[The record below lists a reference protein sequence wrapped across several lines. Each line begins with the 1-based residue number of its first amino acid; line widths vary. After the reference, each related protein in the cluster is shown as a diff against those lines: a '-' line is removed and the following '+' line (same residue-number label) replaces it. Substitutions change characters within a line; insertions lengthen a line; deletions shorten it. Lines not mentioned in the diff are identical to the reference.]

1 MNSTHIVIIGSGLG
15 GLASGVLLASE
26 GFRVTILEKN
36 KAPGGCLRSDT
47 QNGFRFNF
55 GAEIITAPFL
65 FDQLFEKAGRNRKDY
80 FEFQPFDPVFQAIFP
95 GGRRFAF
102 FNDPAMTSQMNGLFS
117 PADQA
122 SFLTYCEENDK
133 VFNEIFFDTY
143 ASPLSAAPLFP
154 WGKRFPGWNNAELA
168 NRFEGEEIRRLFN
181 CWPLLAGGNP
191 KESSNLDRVIP
202 AIFNRWGAWIPVGGM
217 KTLVDA
223 LVSLFL
229 ESGGEIFYETE
240 VQELQIFNRRV
251 SGVRLSDGSIQHADI
266 VLSNADVLTTSLNL
280 IDSDQTRYADTER
293 AKKLEPGTSVFVYHL
308 GLNCILEEKL
318 SLAGNNFIFPEKYEG
333 FLTELF
339 EYKQLSADPFFL
351 LRVPSKND
359 PYASPPGCQSLS
371 VVAPVPNLS
380 GKIEWAQASF
390 RFRNRILDLIQPYFL
405 TDLRTHMI
413 FETFMDPHQLEEK
426 NGSYLGAAFSI
437 RPGNYHRPISRFPHR
452 SGDIRNLYYVG
463 AGTHPGPFVPG
474 VLLGVNLAVKAIKE
488 DFSSE

>member
-154 WGKRFPGWNNAELA
+154 W
-168 NRFEGEEIRRLFN
+168 
-181 CWPLLAGGNP
+181 
-191 KESSNLDRVIP
+191 
-202 AIFNRWGAWIPVGGM
+202 
-217 KTLVDA
+217 
-223 LVSLFL
+223 
-229 ESGGEIFYETE
+229 
-240 VQELQIFNRRV
+240 
-251 SGVRLSDGSIQHADI
+251 
-266 VLSNADVLTTSLNL
+266 
-280 IDSDQTRYADTER
+280 ER
-293 AKKLEPGTSVFVYHL
+293 
-308 GLNCILEEKL
+308 EKQY
-318 SLAGNNFIFPEKYEG
+318 I
-333 FLTELF
+333 
-339 EYKQLSADPFFL
+339 
-351 LRVPSKND
+351 
-359 PYASPPGCQSLS
+359 
-371 VVAPVPNLS
+371 
-380 GKIEWAQASF
+380 
-390 RFRNRILDLIQPYFL
+390 
-405 TDLRTHMI
+405 
-413 FETFMDPHQLEEK
+413 
-426 NGSYLGAAFSI
+426 
-437 RPGNYHRPISRFPHR
+437 
-452 SGDIRNLYYVG
+452 
-463 AGTHPGPFVPG
+463 
-474 VLLGVNLAVKAIKE
+474 
-488 DFSSE
+488 